1 MRILHVEDNPQDAD
15 LTRLV
20 LGRAMPEV
28 MLHTVVSLAEARRAL
43 AGSEP
48 FDVVL
53 ADLGLA
59 DGSGLELL
67 AELRAKDLPLA
78 VVVLTGTG
86 DERSAVAA
94 LKAGADDYLVK
105 RGDFLAELPQV
116 LVSAVAFKAD
126 QARRSRAVRVLYAEH
141 NMMDV
146 DITRRHLA
154 RHAPHIRLESA
165 GTGERALELLCG
177 EARFDVLLLDYRLA
191 GMNALE
197 LLAALRDESGAPRL
211 PVVVVTG
218 HGDESVAAQALR
230 LGAADYLIKRTGYLH
245 ELTPVI
251 ENAHHRAVIARQQLA
266 LRRSQ
271 SSQWLSERALD
282 AITQGVLV
290 TDAQRRII
298 YVNEAFTRITGYTEE
313 ESLGKPCSFLQ
324 GPESDPETVSR
335 MSSALAAGRSF
346 RAVIANRR
354 KAGGLFWNQLT
365 ITPVRD
371 EAGELTH
378 FVGVQEDVTVQ
389 RSLEDQLRQAQK
401 MEAIGQLSGGVAHD
415 FNNLLTV
422 ISGHLGLLEA
432 TGRVT
437 PEISESIHEISQA
450 ATRAANLTRQLL
462 TFSRRQVMQSRPLD
476 LCEVVDGVMKML
488 ARILGEDIA
497 MTVEC
502 PARPAMVRADQG
514 MMEQI
519 LLNLTINAR
528 DAMPEG
534 GRLVLAVDRCSPG
547 DALAAGCRDCGDPE
561 SAEKPASL
569 IRLTVADT
577 GHGIAPEIRDK
588 IFEPFFTTK
597 EVGKGT
603 GLGLATVYGIARQHH
618 GGCAVRSEPGRGAVF
633 MVFFPE
639 LATFSARP
647 AAPAKT
653 SGGGAGGG
661 HETILLVEDD
671 EGVAAM
677 MRMALEL
684 AGYTVLEAASGVQ
697 ALEVWREQAGRV
709 DLLLTDYLM
718 PDGMTGND
726 LAKRVLV
733 DRPALPVIYT
743 SGYSADIAG
752 RDLGEGGT
760 GAAGY
765 FLAKPF
771 TRDSLLDTVR
781 RALDGRKR

>member
-1 MRILHVEDNPQDAD
+1 MRILHVEDNTQDAD
-15 LTRLV
+15 LTRMALSRALPEAV
-20 LGRAMPEV
+20 LR
-28 MLHTVVSLAEARRAL
+28 TVDSLGEARRAL

-116 LVSAVAFKAD
+116 LISAVAFKAD
-126 QARRSRAVRVLYAEH
+126 QASRSRAVRVLYAEH
-141 NMMDV
+141 NAMDV

-165 GTGERALELLCG
+165 TTGERALELLDG

-197 LLAALRDESGAPRL
+197 LLAALRDQSGAPRL

-245 ELTPVI
+245 ELIPVI

-271 SSQWLSERALD
+271 SSQWLSERALE

-298 YVNEAFTRITGYTEE
+298 YANEAFTRITGYTEQE
-313 ESLGKPCSFLQ
+313 ALGKTCAFLQ
-324 GPESDPETVSR
+324 GPESDPETVAR
-335 MSSALAAGRSF
+335 MRAALNAGRPF
-346 RAVIANRR
+346 RTVIANHR
-354 KAGGLFWNQLT
+354 KDGGLFWNQLT

-371 EAGELTH
+371 EGGELTH
-378 FVGVQEDVTVQ
+378 FVGVEEDVTLQ
-389 RSLEDQLRQAQK
+389 RSLEEQLRQAQK

-437 PEISESIHEISQA
+437 PEISDSIHEISQA
-450 ATRAANLTRQLL
+450 AMRAANLTRQLL

-476 LCEVVDGVMKML
+476 LCEVVEGVMKML
-488 ARILGEDIA
+488 ARILGENIA
-497 MTVEC
+497 MTVDYR
-502 PARPAMVRADQG
+502 ARPAMIQADHG

-534 GRLVLAVDRCSPG
+534 GRLDLKVERCSPG
-547 DALAAGCRDCGDPE
+547 EALAAGCRECGDPE
-561 SAEKPASL
+561 AAEKPASL
-569 IRLTVADT
+569 IRLTVADS

-618 GGCAVRSEPGRGAVF
+618 GDCTVRSEPGKGATF
-633 MVFFPE
+633 CIFLPE
-639 LATFSARP
+639 LTVSP
-647 AAPAKT
+647 VKPVAAAA
-653 SGGGAGGG
+653 SGAGGAAGG

-684 AGYTVLEAASGVQ
+684 AGYTVLEAASGVR
-697 ALEVWREQAGRV
+697 ALEVWRAHADRV
-709 DLLLTDYLM
+709 ELLLTDYLM

-726 LAKRVLV
+726 LARRILE
-733 DRPALPVIYT
+733 DRPTLPVIYA
-743 SGYSADIAG
+743 SGYSADMAG
-752 RDLGEGGT
+752 RDLGQGGS

-771 TRDSLLDTVR
+771 TRDSLLGTVR
-781 RALDGRKR
+781 RALDERKR

>member
-1 MRILHVEDNPQDAD
+1 MRILHVEDNVSDAD
-15 LTRLV
+15 LTR
-20 LGRAMPEV
+20 RALSRALPEAV
-28 MLHTVVSLAEARRAL
+28 LHTVVSLAEARRAL
-43 AGSEP
+43 ASSAP

-67 AELRAKDLPLA
+67 VELRSNDLPLA

-105 RGDFLAELPQV
+105 RGDFLTELPQV
-116 LVSAVAFKAD
+116 LLSAAAFKAD

-141 NMMDV
+141 NTMDV

-165 GTGERALELLCG
+165 GTGERALEMLG
-177 EARFDVLLLDYRLA
+177 GDGRFDVLLLDYRLA

-197 LLAALRDESGAPRL
+197 LLAELRDASGAPRL

-218 HGDESVAAQALR
+218 HGDESVAAQAMR
-230 LGAADYLIKRTGYLH
+230 LGAADYLIKRAGYLH
-245 ELTPVI
+245 ELAPVI
-251 ENAHHRAVIARQQLA
+251 ENAHHRAVLARQQLA

-271 SSQWLSERALD
+271 SSQWLSERALE
-282 AITQGVLV
+282 AIPQGVLV
-290 TDAQRRII
+290 TDALRRII
-298 YVNEAFTRITGYTEE
+298 YANEAFTRITGYTEQ

-324 GPESDPETVSR
+324 GPETDQEAVGR
-335 MSSALAAGRSF
+335 MREALRAGRPY
-346 RAVIANRR
+346 RGVIANHR
-354 KAGGLFWNQLT
+354 KDGGLFWNQLT

-371 EAGELTH
+371 EAGELTN

-422 ISGHLGLLEA
+422 INGHLGLLEA

-437 PEISESIHEISQA
+437 PEISDSIHEISQA
-450 ATRAANLTRQLL
+450 AKRAANLTRQLL
-462 TFSRRQVMQSRPLD
+462 TFSRRQVMQSRALD
-476 LCEVVDGVMKML
+476 LCEVVDGMVKML

-497 MTVEC
+497 MKVEYR
-502 PARPAMVRADQG
+502 AKPAMVRADQG

-519 LLNLTINAR
+519 LLNLTVNAR
-528 DAMPEG
+528 DAMPRG
-534 GRLVLAVDRCSPG
+534 GRLGLTVDRCSQEE
-547 DALAAGCRDCGDPE
+547 ARAGGCLGCGGAEAGVKPE
-561 SAEKPASL
+561 SL

-577 GHGIAPEIRDK
+577 GHGIPADILGK

-618 GGCAVRSEPGRGAVF
+618 GGCAVRSEPGEGAVF
-633 MVFFPE
+633 TVFIPE
-639 LATFSARP
+639 LA
-647 AAPAKT
+647 AAPAQSAVPVKNA
-653 SGGGAGGG
+653 GGTACGG

-684 AGYTVLEAASGVQ
+684 AGYTVLEAASGVR
-697 ALEVWREQAGRV
+697 ALEVWRGQGSRV
-709 DLLLTDYLM
+709 DLLLTDFLM

-726 LAKRVLV
+726 LAKRVLA
-733 DRPALPVIYT
+733 DRPSLPVIYA

-752 RDLGEGGT
+752 RDLGEGGA
-760 GAAGY
+760 GAAGS

-771 TRDSLLDTVR
+771 TRESLLDTVR
-781 RALDGRKR
+781 RALDGRKG